1 MFQGTASKSIFVQ
14 CIDEGTVDF
23 AMFSSASAHQAREL
37 FAKRGEISE
46 AIFDLGEPP
55 FGDLAR
61 RGTASA
67 VVELKQHGHFLQ
79 DETESLRA
87 SYEPQ
92 PREAFFPV
100 AASCP
105 ISAAGNRQQP

>member
-14 CIDEGTVDF
+14 CIDQGTVDF
-23 AMFSSASAHQAREL
+23 ALFSSASAHQAREL

-67 VVELKQHGHFLQ
+67 VVELKQHGL
-79 DETESLRA
+79 A
-87 SYEPQ
+87 
-92 PREAFFPV
+92 
-100 AASCP
+100 
-105 ISAAGNRQQP
+105 